1 MNGIFWGEVQAM
13 TLRWAAVCLFL
24 GLPLGCGSDDGG
36 GLEGTGGSGAGG
48 SSSGGSSSGGSSS
61 GGSAGQATGGSAGA
75 GTGGSGAGGSGTGGA
90 GTGGAGTGGAGS
102 GGATGACASIPTGF
116 TPVCDTC
123 MKGACCKEML
133 ACQADTKCTQLVTCL
148 QQKCA
153 SAPNLT
159 TCALQQCGSFI
170 GGASLATPI
179 QTCQEKSCKTQC
191 VK

>member
-1 MNGIFWGEVQAM
+1 MN
-13 TLRWAAVCLFL
+13 LRWVAVGLFL
-24 GLPLGCGSDDGG
+24 GLPLGCGSDDGGG

-61 GGSAGQATGGSAGA
+61 GGSAGQATGGSAGS
-75 GTGGSGAGGSGTGGA
+75 GTGGSGTGGSGTGGA
-90 GTGGAGTGGAGS
+90 GTGGAGTGGG
-102 GGATGACASIPTGF
+102 TGACASINTGF

-123 MKGACCKEML
+123 MKGACCTEML

-153 SAPNLT
+153 TAPNLT
-159 TCALQQCGSFI
+159 ACALQQCGSFI

-179 QTCQEKSCKTQC
+179 QTCQEKNCTTQC
-191 VK
+191 AK

>member
-1 MNGIFWGEVQAM
+1 MDRRI
-13 TLRWAAVCLFL
+13 CLVL
-24 GLPLGCGSDDGG
+24 SALAISVVGCSSAGG
-36 GLEGTGGSGAGG
+36 GGGGIPCSDAGLCENNLICVQG
-48 SSSGGSSSGGSSS
+48 LCV
-61 GGSAGQATGGSAGA
+61 TPE
-75 GTGGSGAGGSGTGGA
+75 GGA
-90 GTGGAGTGGAGS
+90 GTGGAGTGGAGT